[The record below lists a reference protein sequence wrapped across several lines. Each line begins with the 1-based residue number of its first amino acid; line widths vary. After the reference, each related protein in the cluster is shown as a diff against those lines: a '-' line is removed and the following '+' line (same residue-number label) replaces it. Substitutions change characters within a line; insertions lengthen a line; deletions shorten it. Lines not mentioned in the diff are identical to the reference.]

1 MRDLLRRH
9 PGLNDWIEQLLE
21 DDELVPPHLQPDV
34 VRSYRPVPDSR
45 GPISATKYVCPTG
58 DGFTWYRSPTA
69 RPMACCPIC
78 GSAPGDGGDRYTP
91 AELDE
96 RDHFLTARWILYSVS
111 GSRYR
116 LARACHQPWPL
127 HRAQVRAVDDRLI
140 QAAGLP
146 HPQGEPLAHYSP
158 GVDVAIGRPE
168 RCR

>member
-1 MRDLLRRH
+1 MRSPAERPLCWSREPNPHRTGTGDIVTADVRDLLRRH

-78 GSAPGDGGDRYTP
+78 GSAPGDGGDRY
-91 AELDE
+91 
-96 RDHFLTARWILYSVS
+96 
-111 GSRYR
+111 
-116 LARACHQPWPL
+116 
-127 HRAQVRAVDDRLI
+127 
-140 QAAGLP
+140 
-146 HPQGEPLAHYSP
+146 
-158 GVDVAIGRPE
+158 
-168 RCR
+168 